1 VEWNSPPQASV
12 SAGRTCKALRPHDAN
27 VRADIESH
35 VWRTLEKVPDF
46 LARVRQGQREET
58 WTARQECRRYFGKPY
73 GRGWALVGDAG
84 YNRDPITAQGISD
97 AFIDA
102 EMLVEALST
111 FLSGD
116 DTFELR
122 EIASAPGWQGYLSSA
137 AKANA
142 RYGRAIEAW
151 WVYRPDFAGRAREEP
166 ARTSEIPDPKPDNP
180 DVRQVL
186 ERRSEQA
193 GIRATT

>member
-1 VEWNSPPQASV
+1 M
-12 SAGRTCKALRPHDAN
+12 
-27 VRADIESH
+27 
-35 VWRTLEKVPDF
+35 WRTLEKVPDF

-151 WVYRPDFAGRAREEP
+151 WVEGFTDLILRAVRGKNLLAHP
-166 ARTSEIPDPKPDNP
+166 RFRIQSPTTRMSARFLKGAQNKRAFEQQLDNWLA
-180 DVRQVL
+180 Q
-186 ERRSEQA
+186 RRKD
-193 GIRATT
+193 